1 MNTTRTNLKYGGMN
15 VIIGGV
21 YVVGSSLALQYA
33 LNVTPSYCC
42 TGEIRLSNMIKET
55 EKQLK

>member
-1 MNTTRTNLKYGGMN
+1 MN

-21 YVVGSSLALQYA
+21 YVVEYSLTLQYA
-33 LNVTPSYCC
+33 LNVTPSYCL
-42 TGEIRLSNMIKET
+42 TEEIRLSKMIKET